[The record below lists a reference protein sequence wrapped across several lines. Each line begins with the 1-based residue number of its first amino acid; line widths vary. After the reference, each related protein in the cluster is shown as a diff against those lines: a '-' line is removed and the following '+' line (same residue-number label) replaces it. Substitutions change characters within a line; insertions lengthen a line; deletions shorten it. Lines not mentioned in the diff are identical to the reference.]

1 MCPAC
6 VASAGLIAASATSSG
21 GVAAF
26 VIRKFL
32 RTTTQQT
39 KERKMKLAEKP
50 TEVVS
55 EAEWLVAR
63 KDLLKRE
70 KEFSRQRDA

>member
-26 VIRKFL
+26 VIKKFFRK
-32 RTTTQQT
+32 TTQQT
-39 KERKMKLAEKP
+39 KGTENETGRK
-50 TEVVS
+50 TNRSGVGS
-55 EAEWLVAR
+55 
-63 KDLLKRE
+63 
-70 KEFSRQRDA
+70 